1 MLIAGIAL
9 GLALGLLLGGRL
21 ENLANIRLRFLP
33 LLFVAVIFRF
43 AVEAALNFGLPVA
56 EALRMPL
63 LALAYGLLLFV
74 LWKNRWYPGLALAM
88 VGIAANGLA
97 ILANGGRMPVWLP
110 AYEISGIQGPIDS
123 VLHFEL
129 AAELGPEFLLNL
141 GPLADIIPIPFWPVQ
156 NVASLG
162 DLFLTAGLAF
172 FLFATIL
179 RTPEDVQRVIEGART
194 GRYEGLAGTLRL
206 PGTTPAVDEDGIAIR
221 PGTGLTPSLDEA
233 LALERPMMMGA
244 SGMGLAS
251 PALAPL
257 PPAETE
263 SRTAA
268 LALRGLRAAET
279 IRERTMAPSVVI
291 AIPVPARPSWLE
303 RARQHPYVRL
313 ALNPSFS
320 ALWAGQIISLFGDRV
335 NQIAL
340 AAFVYEVTDS
350 PLAVAL
356 TFFVGM
362 VPNLILSPIAGAYVD
377 RWDQKQVLVVSDI
390 LRAAAVMLVPVAV
403 LYNVWL
409 AYPIV
414 FLITT
419 ISIFFRPARQAILP
433 RIVPEEDLLPANSA
447 MWVGETLADVINYPI
462 AGLFVVFLQSSLALA
477 FWFDA
482 VTYLASAA
490 LLATMVVPPLVR
502 RTSRSDAADVDEAAP
517 ESDETATEAR
527 PRMVDDLKAGWA
539 FLRHETV
546 LLANTLQGTAGQ
558 FSLGVLT
565 VASLILARE
574 ITPGTG
580 DAYRGTYAFM
590 ETAIGVGSLVGGFML
605 GAVAGSA
612 PKGKLIIGAYIAF
625 GLGAMAVGLV
635 DSIPLVL
642 GLFFG
647 MGVANMAFVIPSQT
661 LFQERTPPELMG
673 RVVSLRFAL
682 VFGGMSLAMA
692 LAGVAM
698 TVVDAG
704 AVIFAAGIV
713 SVIAGVAGLFVR
725 AVRDA

>member
-1 MLIAGIAL
+1 MLITGIAL
-9 GLALGLLLGGRL
+9 GLVLGLLLGGRL

-43 AVEAALNFGLPVA
+43 AVEAALGFGLPLA

-110 AYEISGIQGPIDS
+110 AYEMSGIQGPIDS

-129 AAELGPEFLLNL
+129 AAEMGPEFLLSL
-141 GPLADIIPIPFWPVQ
+141 GPLADIIPIPFWPIQ

-206 PGTTPAVDEDGIAIR
+206 PGTPPPVDDDGIAIR

-233 LALERPMMMGA
+233 IALERPMMMGA

-291 AIPVPARPSWLE
+291 AIPVPERPSWLE

-320 ALWAGQIISLFGDRV
+320 ALWTGQIISLFGDRV

-390 LRAAAVMLVPVAV
+390 LRAAAVMLVPVAI
-403 LYNVWL
+403 LFNVWL

-414 FLITT
+414 FVITT

-502 RTSRSDAADVDEAAP
+502 RGSKEDAAEADVTGAEADAAAPRLAQASPMTSRLAGRSSATRRSCWRTPCRGRPVSSRWACSRWRASSSPGRSPRGRATPTAARTPSWRRRSASAAWSAASCSARSPAVLRRASSSSAPTSRSAWAP
-517 ESDETATEAR
+517 WRWASWTASR
-527 PRMVDDLKAGWA
+527 SCWGCSSGWA
-539 FLRHETV
+539 
-546 LLANTLQGTAGQ
+546 
-558 FSLGVLT
+558 S
-565 VASLILARE
+565 
-574 ITPGTG
+574 
-580 DAYRGTYAFM
+580 
-590 ETAIGVGSLVGGFML
+590 
-605 GAVAGSA
+605 
-612 PKGKLIIGAYIAF
+612 
-625 GLGAMAVGLV
+625 
-635 DSIPLVL
+635 
-642 GLFFG
+642 
-647 MGVANMAFVIPSQT
+647 
-661 LFQERTPPELMG
+661 RTW
-673 RVVSLRFAL
+673 RS
-682 VFGGMSLAMA
+682 
-692 LAGVAM
+692 
-698 TVVDAG
+698 
-704 AVIFAAGIV
+704 
-713 SVIAGVAGLFVR
+713 
-725 AVRDA
+725 

>member
-1 MLIAGIAL
+1 MLIVGITL
-9 GLALGLLLGGRL
+9 GLVLGLLLGGRL

-43 AVEAALNFGLPVA
+43 AVEAALGFGLPLA

-88 VGIAANGLA
+88 VGVAANGLA
-97 ILANGGRMPVWLP
+97 ILANGGRMPVWAP
-110 AYEISGIQGPIDS
+110 AYDMSGIQGPIDS

-129 AAELGPEFLLNL
+129 AAEVNSNFLLRL

-179 RTPEDVQRVIEGART
+179 RAPEEVQRVIEGART
-194 GRYEGLAGTLRL
+194 GRFQGLAGTLRL
-206 PGTTPAVDEDGIAIR
+206 PGTPSPVDDDGIAIR

-233 LALERPMMMGA
+233 IALERPMMMGA
-244 SGMGLAS
+244 SSMGLAS

-263 SRTAA
+263 SRAAA

-291 AIPVPARPSWLE
+291 AIPQRPSWLE

-320 ALWAGQIISLFGDRV
+320 ALWTGQIISLFGDRV

-390 LRAAAVMLVPVAV
+390 LRAAAVMLVPVAI

-433 RIVPEEDLLPANSA
+433 RIVPEEDLLAANSA

-477 FWFDA
+477 FWFDS

-502 RTSRSDAADVDEAAP
+502 RGSTEDEAETDEAGESGRAAP
-517 ESDETATEAR
+517 EAQPSV
-527 PRMVDDLKAGWA
+527 VDDLKAGWA

-605 GAVAGSA
+605 GAIASRA
-612 PKGKLIIGAYIAF
+612 QKGKLIIGAYIAF
-625 GLGAMAVGLV
+625 GLGAMAVGVV

-698 TVVDAG
+698 TVVG
-704 AVIFAAGIV
+704 PGPVIFAAGIV
-713 SVIAGVAGLFVR
+713 SVGAGVAGLFVR
-725 AVRDA
+725 AVREA

>member
-1 MLIAGIAL
+1 
-9 GLALGLLLGGRL
+9 
-21 ENLANIRLRFLP
+21 
-33 LLFVAVIFRF
+33 
-43 AVEAALNFGLPVA
+43 
-56 EALRMPL
+56 
-63 LALAYGLLLFV
+63 
-74 LWKNRWYPGLALAM
+74 
-88 VGIAANGLA
+88 
-97 ILANGGRMPVWLP
+97 
-110 AYEISGIQGPIDS
+110 
-123 VLHFEL
+123 
-129 AAELGPEFLLNL
+129 
-141 GPLADIIPIPFWPVQ
+141 
-156 NVASLG
+156 
-162 DLFLTAGLAF
+162 
-172 FLFATIL
+172 
-179 RTPEDVQRVIEGART
+179 
-194 GRYEGLAGTLRL
+194 
-206 PGTTPAVDEDGIAIR
+206 
-221 PGTGLTPSLDEA
+221 
-233 LALERPMMMGA
+233 MMMGA
-244 SGMGLAS
+244 SGMGLSS

-263 SRTAA
+263 SRTTE
-268 LALRGLRAAET
+268 LALRGLRAAAM
-279 IRERTMAPSVVI
+279 IRERTMAPGVAI
-291 AIPVPARPSWLE
+291 AIPVPAARPSWLE

-320 ALWAGQIISLFGDRV
+320 ALWTGQIISLFGDRV

-340 AAFVYEVTDS
+340 AAFVYEVTES

-390 LRAAAVMLVPVAV
+390 LRAAAVMLLPVAV

-414 FLITT
+414 FVITT

-433 RIVPEEDLLPANSA
+433 RIVPEEDLLAANSA

-477 FWFDA
+477 FWFDS

-502 RTSRSDAADVDEAAP
+502 RASREDAAESDEAAAA
-517 ESDETATEAR
+517 SGTAATEAR
-527 PRMVDDLKAGWA
+527 PSVVDDLKTGWA
-539 FLRHETV
+539 FLRQETV

-565 VASLILARE
+565 VASLILAKE

-590 ETAIGVGSLVGGFML
+590 ETAIGIGSLVGGFML
-605 GAVAGSA
+605 GAIASRA

-625 GLGAMAVGLV
+625 GLGAMAVGVV

-698 TVVDAG
+698 TAVGAG
-704 AVIFAAGIV
+704 PVIFAAGIV
-713 SVIAGVAGLFVR
+713 SVCAGRGGPVR
-725 AVRDA
+725 ACRAERVTAGPARKAVRSLH

>member
-1 MLIAGIAL
+1 M
-9 GLALGLLLGGRL
+9 
-21 ENLANIRLRFLP
+21 
-33 LLFVAVIFRF
+33 
-43 AVEAALNFGLPVA
+43 
-56 EALRMPL
+56 
-63 LALAYGLLLFV
+63 
-74 LWKNRWYPGLALAM
+74 
-88 VGIAANGLA
+88 
-97 ILANGGRMPVWLP
+97 
-110 AYEISGIQGPIDS
+110 
-123 VLHFEL
+123 
-129 AAELGPEFLLNL
+129 
-141 GPLADIIPIPFWPVQ
+141 
-156 NVASLG
+156 
-162 DLFLTAGLAF
+162 
-172 FLFATIL
+172 
-179 RTPEDVQRVIEGART
+179 
-194 GRYEGLAGTLRL
+194 
-206 PGTTPAVDEDGIAIR
+206 
-221 PGTGLTPSLDEA
+221 
-233 LALERPMMMGA
+233 
-244 SGMGLAS
+244 
-251 PALAPL
+251 
-257 PPAETE
+257 
-263 SRTAA
+263 
-268 LALRGLRAAET
+268 
-279 IRERTMAPSVVI
+279 
-291 AIPVPARPSWLE
+291 
-303 RARQHPYVRL
+303 RL

-320 ALWAGQIISLFGDRV
+320 ALWTGQIISLFGDRV

-390 LRAAAVMLVPVAV
+390 LRAAAVMLVPVAI

-414 FLITT
+414 FVITT

-502 RTSRSDAADVDEAAP
+502 RRSRAGRGRVPTRRAPRPRGAAP
-517 ESDETATEAR
+517 EAR
-527 PRMVDDLKAGWA
+527 PSMVDDLKAGWA

-590 ETAIGVGSLVGGFML
+590 ETAIGIGSLVGGFML
-605 GAVAGSA
+605 GAVAAHA

-625 GLGAMAVGLV
+625 GLGAMAVGVV

-698 TVVDAG
+698 TVIG
-704 AVIFAAGIV
+704 PGQVIFVAGIV
-713 SVIAGVAGLFVR
+713 SVVAGLAGLFVR

>member
-1 MLIAGIAL
+1 MLIGGITL
-9 GLALGLLLGGRL
+9 GLVLGLLLGGRL

-33 LLFVAVIFRF
+33 LLFVAVIVRF
-43 AVEAALNFGLPVA
+43 AVEAALGFGLPLA
-56 EALRMPL
+56 ETLRMPL

-74 LWKNRWYPGLALAM
+74 LWNNRWYPGLALAF
-88 VGIAANGLA
+88 VGIASNGLA
-97 ILANGGRMPVWLP
+97 IMVNGGRMPVWMP
-110 AYEISGIQGPIDS
+110 AYEMSGIQGPIDS

-129 AAELGPEFLLNL
+129 TAEIGPEFLLGL

-156 NVASLG
+156 NVASIG

-172 FLFATIL
+172 FLFATLL
-179 RTPEDVQRVIEGART
+179 RTPEDVQRVVEGART
-194 GRYEGLAGTLRL
+194 GHYQGLAGTLRL
-206 PGTTPAVDEDGIAIR
+206 PGTPPPVDDQGIAIR

-233 LALERPMMMGA
+233 VALERPMMMGA

-257 PPAETE
+257 PPDEIE

-268 LALRGLRAAET
+268 SRRGACTPPRRSASGRWPRRRHRDPGSRAALL
-279 IRERTMAPSVVI
+279 
-291 AIPVPARPSWLE
+291 LE

-320 ALWAGQIISLFGDRV
+320 ALWVGQLISLFGDRV

-356 TFFVGM
+356 TFFAGM
-362 VPNLILSPIAGAYVD
+362 VPNLVLSPIAGAYVD

-390 LRAAAVMLVPVAV
+390 LRAAAVLLVPVAI
-403 LYNVWL
+403 LFNVWL
-409 AYPIV
+409 AYPVV

-462 AGLFVVFLQSSLALA
+462 AGVFVVFLQSSLALA

-502 RTSRSDAADVDEAAP
+502 RTSRGRRGRCRCGAAETDAAAP
-517 ESDETATEAR
+517 EDRAQVVDGPQGRLGVPPPRDGPAGEHPPGHGRPVLAGRHHRRQPDPRQGDHPR
-527 PRMVDDLKAGWA
+527 PRRGVP
-539 FLRHETV
+539 RHV
-546 LLANTLQGTAGQ
+546 R
-558 FSLGVLT
+558 VH
-565 VASLILARE
+565 
-574 ITPGTG
+574 G
-580 DAYRGTYAFM
+580 DGDGR
-590 ETAIGVGSLVGGFML
+590 S
-605 GAVAGSA
+605 AGSSA
-612 PKGKLIIGAYIAF
+612 ASRWARSPA
-625 GLGAMAVGLV
+625 
-635 DSIPLVL
+635 
-642 GLFFG
+642 
-647 MGVANMAFVIPSQT
+647 
-661 LFQERTPPELMG
+661 G
-673 RVVSLRFAL
+673 RP
-682 VFGGMSLAMA
+682 
-692 LAGVAM
+692 
-698 TVVDAG
+698 
-704 AVIFAAGIV
+704 
-713 SVIAGVAGLFVR
+713 R
-725 AVRDA
+725 AR